1 MTAALGAV
9 GAGGVNSPQPTLPAA
24 PAPSGAPTFAQALAA
39 EFATSVGA
47 PAPPSSFTANSSSVT
62 LGQML
67 GRKVPAFVAPPSSP
81 LAPAGTSGL
90 PPASDS
96 GMVRPAEGRIS
107 SEFGPRV
114 HPVTGK
120 HRPHNGIDVAGP
132 VGAPIRAAAA
142 GTVSFA
148 GVRGGY
154 GNLIIVDHGD
164 GRETYYAHNSAND
177 VSVGQQVSAGQHIG
191 KVGATGQVT
200 GPHLHF
206 EVRVNGTP
214 EQPRDHVSF

>member
-1 MTAALGAV
+1 MTAALGGV
-9 GAGGVNSPQPTLPAA
+9 GAAGVNSAQSAVPGP
-24 PAPSGAPTFAQALAA
+24 PAPSGTPTFAQALAA
-39 EFATSVGA
+39 EFAADVGA
-47 PAPPSSFTANSSSVT
+47 PSPPRSLAASSSVT

-67 GRKVPAFVAPPSSP
+67 GRKVPTLMAPPAGPVAPADSSI
-81 LAPAGTSGL
+81 L
-90 PPASDS
+90 PASGS
-96 GMVRPAEGRIS
+96 GMVRPADGRIS

-120 HRPHNGIDVAGP
+120 QRPHNGIDVAGP
-132 VGAPIRAAAA
+132 VGAPIRAAAD
-142 GTVSFA
+142 GTVTFA

-164 GRETYYAHNSAND
+164 GRETYYAHNSANG
-177 VSVGQQVSAGQHIG
+177 VSAGDRVSAGQHIG
-191 KVGATGQVT
+191 AVGATGQVT

-214 EQPRDHVSF
+214 VEPRDHVAF